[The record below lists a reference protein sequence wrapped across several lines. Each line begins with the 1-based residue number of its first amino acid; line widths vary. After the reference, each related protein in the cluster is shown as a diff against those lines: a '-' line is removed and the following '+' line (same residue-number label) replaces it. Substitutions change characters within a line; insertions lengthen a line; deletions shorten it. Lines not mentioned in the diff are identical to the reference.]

1 MCGVVIQI
9 RSLLEQH
16 MSCSLKEYKEFMD
29 KEMLLVLGQ
38 LDKATLIFDHLY
50 LVRTLLA
57 ASSKRKCRSY
67 ARLSRCCC

>member
-67 ARLSRCCC
+67 ASLSRCCC